1 MMEDEIHWCWSQCC
15 DLGPHACICGND
27 CEEDTSMM
35 NKHTPTTEEVRDAFA
50 IRKWDNFQ
58 RNYPNSH
65 DKTERDAERQRF
77 DRWHQAELRRAKTI
91 SVEQVDAARDSIL
104 YDKNR
109 GIEIAIHSPG
119 FDGKSLNDAATEL
132 ATLAFRAAGLLIE
145 GEG

>member
-1 MMEDEIHWCWSQCC
+1 MEDEIHWCWSQCC

-77 DRWHQAELRRAKTI
+77 DRWLAQVKAEALRDAAEALDNCTDADVNNAIGRPRPTYSHSDRYADVRWLELRAD
-91 SVEQVDAARDSIL
+91 Q
-104 YDKNR
+104 
-109 GIEIAIHSPG
+109 IEE
-119 FDGKSLNDAATEL
+119 DDDE
-132 ATLAFRAAGLLIE
+132 
-145 GEG
+145 